1 MILLGVIGLVVGL
14 MVIESSTSDLRASL
28 EVSRSAVRTIGDTV
42 DIAAELA
49 EGTTDAM
56 RSASRAAASAGA
68 ATRNAA
74 EGIDGVASFLRQDLP
89 EDIDAIR
96 RALPGAIGAAD
107 AIDSTLGALSFVGLD
122 YSPEEPFGESLRR
135 IQSALDEL
143 PAEVRAQSEAL
154 ALLAPAAEE
163 VAGDVEDLAADLD
176 ELRLTLVDVDQL
188 AESYSATVIQAETAV
203 TDTGLSLD
211 RTILFLRIMI
221 VLAALGAVILGYA
234 LITIDRS
241 LRTRPFSDAVPRST
255 TGVVSD
261 T

>member
-163 VAGDVEDLAADLD
+163 VAGDVEDLAADHHRPVAAD
-176 ELRLTLVDVDQL
+176 APILRRCPPFDHRSSFGHLKKTIVWQVLLWITGAL
-188 AESYSATVIQAETAV
+188 AV
-203 TDTGLSLD
+203 G
-211 RTILFLRIMI
+211 
-221 VLAALGAVILGYA
+221 GA
-234 LITIDRS
+234 
-241 LRTRPFSDAVPRST
+241 RPPGASV
-255 TGVVSD
+255 
-261 T
+261 